1 MISAGQRRTGLTLAG
16 CVLAALGLTT
26 ARTVA
31 VEAPE
36 VVKTAIEKS
45 FPGATI
51 KETERERE
59 KTVLYYEVEIVWKG
73 QELEV
78 EVAMDGALGEVTQEI
93 KEADLPATV
102 AAKIKALVGAGQIKE
117 IERTEVRGLPKG
129 TSFAPQTPAK
139 TIYEIKYTDTVR
151 KRTVE
156 VRLSATGDPIP
167 AGDDDDD
174 DGDDDDGDDD

>member
-1 MISAGQRRTGLTLAG
+1 MITAGQRRTGLTLAG

-26 ARTVA
+26 AQTVA
-31 VEAPE
+31 MEAPE

-51 KETERERE
+51 KETGRERE
-59 KTVLYYEVEIVWKG
+59 NKVVYYEVEIAWKG

-78 EVAMDGALGEVTQEI
+78 EVAEDGALGEVTQEL
-93 KEADLPATV
+93 KEADLPAAV
-102 AAKIKALVGAGQIKE
+102 AAKVKALVGAGQLKE

-129 TSFAPQTPAK
+129 TTFAPQNPAK
-139 TIYEIKYTDTVR
+139 TIYEIKYMDPVK
-151 KRTVE
+151 KRTLE
-156 VRLSATGDPIP
+156 ARLSADGDVLP

-174 DGDDDDGDDD
+174 DEDDD